1 MPLPPIITEVKN
13 VRKTVRFRDGEDGS
27 ELCEVHVVE
36 SYKQYYVGKISD
48 PEGGRKFGP
57 PPTAPAFSP
66 PPAIVDKKN

>member
-36 SYKQYYVGKISD
+36 SYKQYY
-48 PEGGRKFGP
+48 GP
-57 PPTAPAFSP
+57 QNIKEVKCSCSCI
-66 PPAIVDKKN
+66 IV